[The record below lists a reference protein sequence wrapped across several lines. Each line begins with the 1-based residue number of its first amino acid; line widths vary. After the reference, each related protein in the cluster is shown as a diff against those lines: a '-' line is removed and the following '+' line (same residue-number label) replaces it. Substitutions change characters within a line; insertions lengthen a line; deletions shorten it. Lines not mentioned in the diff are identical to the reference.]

1 MLHHPFARGTRR
13 GERDVQRVIK
23 ESVIEE
29 SVSRFHV
36 RSLAAL
42 EPVGHRSDHARMDDL
57 QSRNHR
63 LAARDLAHVWHPC
76 TQMREHD
83 DRLPLIP
90 IVRGEGAWLVD
101 ADGNRYLD
109 GVSSWWSNLFGHANP
124 RIATAIAAQAKTLN
138 HVMLAG
144 FTHEP
149 ALQLAEELVR
159 IAPAGLTRVSYA
171 SDGASAVEIALKMSF
186 HYWRNVGQPQ
196 RTRFIALANAYHG
209 ETLGALSVS
218 GLPLYR
224 AVYGP
229 LLFDP
234 IVAPSPDWLDAEPG
248 EDADAVARRR
258 LAELRTILER
268 HAHET
273 CAVIIEP
280 LVQCSGGMRMHS
292 PIYLAGLRKLCD
304 EFGVHL
310 IADEIAV
317 GFGRTGTLFACE
329 QGAIAPD
336 FLCLSKGLTGGA
348 LPLSAVLTTD
358 AVYQAFLGDYAA
370 NNAFLHSHTFSGNPI
385 ACAAALAS
393 LAIFRD
399 EPVLERVRTLAAR
412 LSERLEPLRDHPHV
426 AGVRQTGLI
435 AACDLVADKPSRTPY
450 PAAERRGL
458 RFYRH
463 ALAHG
468 MLLRPLGDTV
478 YFLPPYCIDDR
489 DIDLMVDTAIGALD
503 AATARCDQRT

>member
-1 MLHHPFARGTRR
+1 MNDPASSNA
-13 GERDVQRVIK
+13 V
-23 ESVIEE
+23 
-29 SVSRFHV
+29 
-36 RSLAAL
+36 
-42 EPVGHRSDHARMDDL
+42 
-57 QSRNHR
+57 

-83 DRLPLIP
+83 GTLPLIP
-90 IVRGEGAWLVD
+90 IVRGDGAWLVD
-101 ADGNRYLD
+101 ADGKRYLD
-109 GVSSWWSNLFGHANP
+109 GISSWWSNLFGHANP
-124 RIATAIAAQAKTLN
+124 QIAAAIAEQAAQLN

-159 IAPAGLTRVSYA
+159 VAPPGLERVSYA
-171 SDGASAVEIALKMSF
+171 SDGASAVEIALKLSF
-186 HYWRNVGQPQ
+186 HYWRNVGRPE

-218 GLPLYR
+218 DLPLYR

-248 EDADAVARRR
+248 ESPEDVARRR
-258 LAELRTILER
+258 LGELRALLER

-273 CAVIIEP
+273 CAVIVEP

-292 PIYLAGLRKLCD
+292 PTYLAGLRKLCD
-304 EFGVHL
+304 EFAVHL

-329 QGAIAPD
+329 QACITPD

-348 LPLSAVLTTD
+348 LPLSAVLATD
-358 AVYQAFLGDYAA
+358 KVYRAFLGDYAA

-399 EPVLERVRTLAAR
+399 QPVLEHIGKLSAR
-412 LSERLEPLRDHPHV
+412 LAERIEPLRDHPHV

-435 AACDLVADKPSRTPY
+435 AAFDLVADKASGTAY
-450 PAAERRGL
+450 AGAERRGR

-463 ALAHG
+463 ALERG
-468 MLLRPLGDTV
+468 VLLRPLGDTV
-478 YFLPPYCIDDR
+478 YFLPPCCINES
-489 DIDLMVDTAIGALD
+489 DIDLMVDVAFEAIDVAIGVS
-503 AATARCDQRT
+503 

>member
-1 MLHHPFARGTRR
+1 MHRG
-13 GERDVQRVIK
+13 DHSKMNKQP
-23 ESVIEE
+23 
-29 SVSRFHV
+29 
-36 RSLAAL
+36 SLNAA
-42 EPVGHRSDHARMDDL
+42 
-57 QSRNHR
+57 

-83 DRLPLIP
+83 GALPLIP
-90 IVRGEGAWLVD
+90 IVRGDGAWLVD
-101 ADGNRYLD
+101 ADGRRYLD
-109 GVSSWWSNLFGHANP
+109 GISSWWSNLFGHANS
-124 RIATAIAAQAKTLN
+124 RIAAAIAAQAAKLN

-149 ALQLAEELVR
+149 ALQLAEELVQ
-159 IAPAGLTRVSYA
+159 IAPRGLTRVAYA

-186 HYWRNVGQPQ
+186 HYWRNVGRPK
-196 RTRFIALANAYHG
+196 RTRFIALVNAYHG

-218 GLPLYR
+218 DLPLYR

-234 IVAPSPDWLDAEPG
+234 IVAASPDWLDAEPG
-248 EDADAVARRR
+248 ESRDEVARRR
-258 LAELRTILER
+258 LGELRVLLEH
-268 HAHET
+268 HAQAT

-292 PIYLAGLRKLCD
+292 PVYLAGLRKLCD
-304 EFGVHL
+304 EYDVHL

-329 QGAIAPD
+329 QAGITPD

-348 LPLSAVLTTD
+348 LPLSAVLATD
-358 AVYQAFLGDYAA
+358 KVYQAFLGDYAA

-393 LAIFRD
+393 LAIFRE
-399 EPVLERVRTLAAR
+399 EPVLERIGKLAAR
-412 LSERLEPLRDHPHV
+412 LATRIETLRDHPHV
-426 AGVRQTGLI
+426 AGIRQTGLI
-435 AACDLVADKPSRTPY
+435 AAFDLVADKPSGTAY
-450 PAAERRGL
+450 AGAERRGR

-463 ALAHG
+463 ALERG
-468 MLLRPLGDTV
+468 VLLRPLGDTV
-478 YFLPPYCIDDR
+478 YFLPPYCLNES
-489 DIDLMVDTAIGALD
+489 DIDLMVDVAMEATE
-503 AATARCDQRT
+503 AATN

>member
-1 MLHHPFARGTRR
+1 MAHIP
-13 GERDVQRVIK
+13 
-23 ESVIEE
+23 
-29 SVSRFHV
+29 
-36 RSLAAL
+36 
-42 EPVGHRSDHARMDDL
+42 
-57 QSRNHR
+57 SRNAE

-76 TQMREHD
+76 TQMREHAAQ
-83 DRLPLIP
+83 LPMIP
-90 IVRGEGAWLVD
+90 IVRGDGAWLID
-101 ADGNRYLD
+101 ADGKRYLD
-109 GVSSWWSNLFGHANP
+109 GISSWWSNLFGHANP
-124 RIATAIAAQAKTLN
+124 RIAAAIAEQAARLN

-149 ALQLAEELVR
+149 ALHLAEELAR
-159 IAPAGLTRVSYA
+159 MAPPGLVKVSFA

-186 HYWRNVGQPQ
+186 HYWHNTGQPQ
-196 RTRFIALANAYHG
+196 RRRFIALANAYHG
-209 ETLGALSVS
+209 ETLGALAVS
-218 GLPLYR
+218 DLPLYR

-248 EDADAVARRR
+248 ESANDVARRR
-258 LAELRTILER
+258 LSDMRALLER

-280 LVQCSGGMRMHS
+280 LVQCSGGMRMHA
-292 PIYLAGLRKLCD
+292 PAYLAGLRKLCD
-304 EFGVHL
+304 EFDVHL

-329 QGAIAPD
+329 QGPISPD

-348 LPLSAVLTTD
+348 LALSAVLTTEAIYD
-358 AVYQAFLGDYAA
+358 AFLGDYAA

-399 EPVLERVRTLAAR
+399 GPVLERNRVLASHLAR
-412 LSERLEPLRDHPHV
+412 RLEALGEHPRV
-426 AGVRQTGLI
+426 AHLRQTGWI
-435 AACDLVADKPSRTPY
+435 AAFDLVKDKSSGKPY
-450 PAAERRGL
+450 AGAERRGL

-463 ALAHG
+463 ALQRG
-468 MLLRPLGDTV
+468 VLLRPLGDTV
-478 YFLPPYCIDDR
+478 YFLPPYCVSER
-489 DIDLMVDTAIGALD
+489 DIDLMVDVAFD
-503 AATARCDQRT
+503 ATNVATA

>member
-1 MLHHPFARGTRR
+1 
-13 GERDVQRVIK
+13 
-23 ESVIEE
+23 
-29 SVSRFHV
+29 
-36 RSLAAL
+36 
-42 EPVGHRSDHARMDDL
+42 MDDA
-57 QSRNHR
+57 QSRNQG

-76 TQMREHD
+76 TQMREHEAL
-83 DRLPLIP
+83 LPLIP
-90 IVRGEGAWLVD
+90 IARGDGAWLVD

-109 GVSSWWSNLFGHANP
+109 GISSWWSNLFGHANP
-124 RIATAIAAQAKTLN
+124 RIAAAIAEQAATLN

-186 HYWRNVGQPQ
+186 HYWHNVGQPR

-209 ETLGALSVS
+209 ETLGALGVS
-218 GLPLYR
+218 DLPLYR

-229 LLFDP
+229 LLFEP
-234 IVAPSPDWLDAEPG
+234 VVAPSPDWLDAESG

-258 LAELRTILER
+258 LSDLRAILER
-268 HAHET
+268 HADET

-280 LVQCSGGMRMHS
+280 LVQCSGGMRMHAPS
-292 PIYLAGLRKLCD
+292 YLPGLRALCD

-317 GFGRTGTLFACE
+317 GFGRTGTMFACE
-329 QGAIAPD
+329 QGPIAPD

-348 LPLSAVLTTD
+348 LPLSAVLTND

-393 LAIFRD
+393 LAIFRE
-399 EPVLERVRTLAAR
+399 EPVLERIRALAGR
-412 LSERLEPLRDHPHV
+412 LSKRTEPLRDHPHV

-435 AACDLVADKPSRTPY
+435 AAFDLVPGKSSRMPF
-450 PAAERRGL
+450 PAGERRGL

-463 ALAHG
+463 ALAHS

-478 YFLPPYCIDDR
+478 YFLPPYCIEEA
-489 DIDLMVDTAIGALD
+489 DIDTMVDVAVD
-503 AATARCDQRT
+503 AVAVATA

>member
-1 MLHHPFARGTRR
+1 MNETLN
-13 GERDVQRVIK
+13 
-23 ESVIEE
+23 
-29 SVSRFHV
+29 
-36 RSLAAL
+36 
-42 EPVGHRSDHARMDDL
+42 
-57 QSRNHR
+57 RNAD

-76 TQMREHD
+76 TQMREHASQ
-83 DRLPLIP
+83 LPLIP
-90 IVRGEGAWLVD
+90 IVRGDGAWLID

-109 GVSSWWSNLFGHANP
+109 GISSWWSNLFGHANP
-124 RIATAIAAQAKTLN
+124 RIAGAIAAQAAQLN

-149 ALQLAEELVR
+149 ALQLAEQLVH
-159 IAPAGLTRVSYA
+159 IAPPGLSRVSYA

-186 HYWRNVGQPQ
+186 HYWRNIGKPQ

-209 ETLGALSVS
+209 ETLGALAVS
-218 GLPLYR
+218 DLPLYR

-248 EDADAVARRR
+248 ENADDVARRR
-258 LAELRTILER
+258 LADMRALLER

-273 CAVIIEP
+273 CAVILEP
-280 LVQCSGGMRMHS
+280 LVQCSGGMRMHAPS
-292 PIYLAGLRKLCD
+292 YLAGLRALCD
-304 EFGVHL
+304 EFDVHL

-329 QGAIAPD
+329 QALIAPD

-348 LPLSAVLTTD
+348 LPLSAVMTTD
-358 AVYQAFLGDYAA
+358 KVYDAFLGDYAA

-399 EPVLERVRTLAAR
+399 EPVLKRNRGLASR
-412 LSERLEPLRDHPHV
+412 LAQRLETLRDHPHV
-426 AGVRQTGLI
+426 ANLRQTGWI
-435 AACDLVADKPSRTPY
+435 AAFDLVKDKASRTPY
-450 PAAERRGL
+450 PPAARRGL

-463 ALAHG
+463 ALSRG
-468 MLLRPLGDTV
+468 VLLRPLGDSV
-478 YFLPPYCIDDR
+478 YFLPPYCIEEH
-489 DIDLMVDTAIGALD
+489 DIDAMVDVAIESVD
-503 AATARCDQRT
+503 VATS

>member
-1 MLHHPFARGTRR
+1 MNDTHG
-13 GERDVQRVIK
+13 GN
-23 ESVIEE
+23 
-29 SVSRFHV
+29 
-36 RSLAAL
+36 AAL
-42 EPVGHRSDHARMDDL
+42 V
-57 QSRNHR
+57 
-63 LAARDLAHVWHPC
+63 ARDLAHVWHPC
-76 TQMREHD
+76 TQMREHTAQ
-83 DRLPLIP
+83 LPLVP
-90 IVRGEGAWLVD
+90 IVRGDGAWLID
-101 ADGNRYLD
+101 AEGNRYLD

-124 RIATAIAAQAKTLN
+124 RIAAAIAEQAARLN

-149 ALQLAEELVR
+149 ALELAEELVR
-159 IAPAGLTRVSYA
+159 IAPAGLDRVSFA

-186 HYWRNVGQPQ
+186 HHWRNIGQPQ

-209 ETLGALSVS
+209 ETLGALAVS
-218 GLPLYR
+218 DLPLYR

-234 IVAPSPDWLDAEPG
+234 IVAPPPDWLDAEPG
-248 EDADAVARRR
+248 ESPDDVARRR
-258 LAELRTILER
+258 LADTRALLER
-268 HAHET
+268 RAEET

-280 LVQCSGGMRMHS
+280 LVQCSGGMRMHAPS
-292 PIYLAGLRKLCD
+292 YLAGLRALCD

-329 QGAIAPD
+329 QAGATAGSGKGITPD

-348 LPLSAVLTTD
+348 LPLSAVLTTNK
-358 AVYQAFLGDYAA
+358 VYEAFLGDYAD

-399 EPVLERVRTLAAR
+399 EPVLERNRMLAAHLAR
-412 LSERLEPLRDHPHV
+412 RLEDLREHPHV
-426 AGVRQTGLI
+426 AGLRQTGWI
-435 AACDLVADKPSRTPY
+435 AAFELVKDKPSRQAY

-468 MLLRPLGDTV
+468 VLLRPLGDTV
-478 YFLPPYCIDDR
+478 YFMPPYCIGEG
-489 DIDLMVDTAIGALD
+489 DIDLMVDVAIAALD
-503 AATARCDQRT
+503 AATG

>member
-1 MLHHPFARGTRR
+1 MNGFA
-13 GERDVQRVIK
+13 
-23 ESVIEE
+23 
-29 SVSRFHV
+29 
-36 RSLAAL
+36 SLNAA
-42 EPVGHRSDHARMDDL
+42 
-57 QSRNHR
+57 

-76 TQMREHD
+76 TQMREHAGE
-83 DRLPLIP
+83 LPLVP
-90 IVRGEGAWLVD
+90 IVRGDGAWLID
-101 ADGNRYLD
+101 AEGKRYLD
-109 GVSSWWSNLFGHANP
+109 GISSWWSNLFGHANP
-124 RIATAIAAQAKTLN
+124 RIAAAIAEQAARLN

-159 IAPAGLTRVSYA
+159 IAPTGLTRVAYA

-186 HYWRNVGQPQ
+186 HYWRNVGHPE

-218 GLPLYR
+218 DLPLYR

-248 EDADAVARRR
+248 ESPDDVARRR
-258 LAELRTILER
+258 LGDLRALLER
-268 HAHET
+268 RARET

-292 PIYLAGLRKLCD
+292 PAYLAGLRELCD
-304 EFGVHL
+304 EFEVHL

-329 QGAIAPD
+329 QASISPD

-348 LPLSAVLTTD
+348 LPLSTVLTTD
-358 AVYQAFLGDYAA
+358 EVYRAFLGDYAA

-393 LAIFRD
+393 LAIFR
-399 EPVLERVRTLAAR
+399 EQPVLERIHGLSTRLAVRIQ
-412 LSERLEPLRDHPHV
+412 PLRDHPHV
-426 AGVRQTGLI
+426 AGIRQTGLI
-435 AACDLVADKPSRTPY
+435 AAFDLVADKCAN
-450 PAAERRGL
+450 AAYAGSERRGR
-458 RFYRH
+458 RFYRR
-463 ALAHG
+463 ALERG
-468 MLLRPLGDTV
+468 VLLRPLGDTV
-478 YFLPPYCIDDR
+478 YFLPPYCIHDS
-489 DIDLMVDTAIGALD
+489 DIDQMVDVAIEAID
-503 AATARCDQRT
+503 VATA

>member
-1 MLHHPFARGTRR
+1 MNDTHG
-13 GERDVQRVIK
+13 GN
-23 ESVIEE
+23 
-29 SVSRFHV
+29 
-36 RSLAAL
+36 AAL
-42 EPVGHRSDHARMDDL
+42 V
-57 QSRNHR
+57 
-63 LAARDLAHVWHPC
+63 ARDLAHVWHPC
-76 TQMREHD
+76 TQMREHTAQ
-83 DRLPLIP
+83 LPLVP
-90 IVRGEGAWLVD
+90 IVRGDGAWLID
-101 ADGNRYLD
+101 AEGNRYLD

-124 RIATAIAAQAKTLN
+124 RIAAAIAEQAARLN

-149 ALQLAEELVR
+149 ALELAEELVR
-159 IAPAGLTRVSYA
+159 IAPAGLDRVSFA
-171 SDGASAVEIALKMSF
+171 SDGASAVEIALKMSL
-186 HYWRNVGQPQ
+186 HHWRNIGQPQ

-209 ETLGALSVS
+209 ETLGALAVS
-218 GLPLYR
+218 DLPLYR

-234 IVAPSPDWLDAEPG
+234 IVAPPPDWLDAEPG
-248 EDADAVARRR
+248 ESPDDVARRR
-258 LAELRTILER
+258 LADTRALLER
-268 HAHET
+268 HAEET

-280 LVQCSGGMRMHS
+280 LVQCSGGMRMHAPS
-292 PIYLAGLRKLCD
+292 YLAGLRALCD

-329 QGAIAPD
+329 QASITPD

-348 LPLSAVLTTD
+348 LPLSAVLTTNQ
-358 AVYQAFLGDYAA
+358 VYEAFLGDYAA

-399 EPVLERVRTLAAR
+399 EPVLERNRALAAHLAR
-412 LSERLEPLRDHPHV
+412 RLESLRGHPHV
-426 AGVRQTGLI
+426 AGLRQTGWI
-435 AACDLVADKPSRTPY
+435 AAFDLVKDKPSRQAY

-468 MLLRPLGDTV
+468 VLLRPLGDTV
-478 YFLPPYCIDDR
+478 YFLPPYCIGES
-489 DIDLMVDTAIGALD
+489 DIDLMVDVAIAALD
-503 AATARCDQRT
+503 AATG

>member
-1 MLHHPFARGTRR
+1 MP
-13 GERDVQRVIK
+13 
-23 ESVIEE
+23 
-29 SVSRFHV
+29 
-36 RSLAAL
+36 RSLAVL
-42 EPVGHRSDHARMDDL
+42 EPVRGDHDHGGMTGTA
-57 QSRNHR
+57 SRNAP

-76 TQMREHD
+76 TQMREHAEQ
-83 DRLPLIP
+83 LPLIP
-90 IVRGEGAWLVD
+90 IVRGDGAWLVD
-101 ADGNRYLD
+101 ADGKRYLD
-109 GVSSWWSNLFGHANP
+109 GISSWWSNLFGHANP
-124 RIATAIAAQAKTLN
+124 RIAAAIAEQAAQLN

-159 IAPAGLTRVSYA
+159 IAPSGLTRVSYA

-186 HYWRNVGQPQ
+186 HFWRNARQPQ

-209 ETLGALSVS
+209 ETLGALAVS
-218 GLPLYR
+218 DLPLYR
-224 AVYGP
+224 EVYGP

-248 EDADAVARRR
+248 ETPEDVARRR
-258 LAELRTILER
+258 LDGMRALLER

-280 LVQCSGGMRMHS
+280 LVQCSGGMRMHA
-292 PIYLAGLRKLCD
+292 PAYLTGLRALCD
-304 EFGVHL
+304 EFDVQL

-329 QGAIAPD
+329 QGAITPD

-358 AVYQAFLGDYAA
+358 KVYRAFLGDYAA
-370 NNAFLHSHTFSGNPI
+370 NNAFLHSHTFSGNPV

-393 LAIFRD
+393 LSIFRD
-399 EPVLERVRTLAAR
+399 EPVLERNRALAAH
-412 LSERLEPLRDHPHV
+412 LAMRLEPLAEHPHI
-426 AGVRQTGLI
+426 ANLRQTGWI
-435 AACDLVADKPSRTPY
+435 AAFDLVRNKATRGAW
-450 PAAERRGL
+450 PAGERRGL

-463 ALAHG
+463 ALDRG
-468 MLLRPLGDTV
+468 VLLRPLGDTV
-478 YFLPPYCIDDR
+478 YFLPPYCIGQA
-489 DIDLMVDTAIGALD
+489 DIDIMVDTARAAVD
-503 AATARCDQRT
+503 AAAA

>member
-1 MLHHPFARGTRR
+1 MTQNL
-13 GERDVQRVIK
+13 
-23 ESVIEE
+23 
-29 SVSRFHV
+29 
-36 RSLAAL
+36 
-42 EPVGHRSDHARMDDL
+42 
-57 QSRNHR
+57 SRNAE

-76 TQMREHD
+76 TQMREHASQ
-83 DRLPLIP
+83 LPLIP

-101 ADGNRYLD
+101 ADGKRYLD
-109 GVSSWWSNLFGHANP
+109 GISSWWSNLFGHANP
-124 RIATAIAAQAKTLN
+124 RIAAAIAEQAARLN

-149 ALQLAEELVR
+149 ALHLAEALVR
-159 IAPAGLTRVSYA
+159 IAPPGLTRVSYA

-186 HYWRNVGQPQ
+186 HCWRNVGQPR

-209 ETLGALSVS
+209 ETLGALAVS
-218 GLPLYR
+218 DLPLYR

-234 IVAPSPDWLDAEPG
+234 LVAPSPDWLDAGPG
-248 EDADAVARRR
+248 ESAEAVARRR
-258 LAELRTILER
+258 LGDMRALLER
-268 HAHET
+268 NAQET

-280 LVQCSGGMRMHS
+280 LVQCSGGMRMHA
-292 PIYLAGLRKLCD
+292 PAYLAGLRKLCD
-304 EFGVHL
+304 EFDVHL

-317 GFGRTGTLFACE
+317 GFGRTGTMFACE
-329 QGAIAPD
+329 QGPITPD

-348 LPLSAVLTTD
+348 LPLSAVLTTGT
-358 AVYQAFLGDYAA
+358 VYDAFLGDYAS

-399 EPVLERVRTLAAR
+399 EPVLERNRALALHLAQR
-412 LSERLEPLRDHPHV
+412 LPALGEHPHV
-426 AGVRQTGLI
+426 ANLRQTGWI
-435 AACDLVADKPSRTPY
+435 AAFDLVANRESRSAY

-463 ALAHG
+463 ALARG
-468 MLLRPLGDTV
+468 VLLRPLGDTV
-478 YFLPPYCIDDR
+478 YFLPPYCIDET
-489 DIDLMVDTAIGALD
+489 DIDLMVDVSLD
-503 AATARCDQRT
+503 AVDEATA

>member
-1 MLHHPFARGTRR
+1 MTAT
-13 GERDVQRVIK
+13 
-23 ESVIEE
+23 
-29 SVSRFHV
+29 
-36 RSLAAL
+36 A
-42 EPVGHRSDHARMDDL
+42 
-57 QSRNHR
+57 SRNR
-63 LAARDLAHVWHPC
+63 ELVTRDLAHVWHPC

-83 DRLPLIP
+83 AQLPLVP
-90 IVRGEGAWLVD
+90 IVRGEGAWLID
-101 ADGNRYLD
+101 ADGKRYLD
-109 GVSSWWSNLFGHANP
+109 GISSWWSNLFGHADP
-124 RIATAIAAQAKTLN
+124 RIATAIAAQAETLN

-149 ALQLAEELVR
+149 ALQLAEELAHV
-159 IAPAGLTRVSYA
+159 APEGLTRVSYA

-186 HYWRNVGQPQ
+186 HYWRNTGRPQ

-218 GLPLYR
+218 DLPLYR

-234 IVAPSPDWLDAEPG
+234 IVAPSPDWLDSEPG
-248 EDADAVARRR
+248 ESADDVARRR
-258 LAELRTILER
+258 LDDMRAILER
-268 HAHET
+268 HGHET
-273 CAVIIEP
+273 CAIIVEP
-280 LVQCSGGMRMHS
+280 LVQCSGGMRMHAPS
-292 PIYLAGLRKLCD
+292 YLAGLRKLCD

-329 QGAIAPD
+329 QAAISPD

-358 AVYQAFLGDYAA
+358 NVYQAFLGDYDA

-393 LAIFRD
+393 LKIFRD
-399 EPVLERVRTLAAR
+399 EPVLERNHELAAH
-412 LSERLEPLRDHPHV
+412 LAERLEPLREHPHV
-426 AGVRQTGLI
+426 AGLRQTGWI
-435 AACDLVADKPSRTPY
+435 AAFDLVADKPSRTSHPG
-450 PAAERRGL
+450 AERRGL

-468 MLLRPLGDTV
+468 LLLRPLGDTV
-478 YFLPPYCIDDR
+478 YFLPPYCIEKS
-489 DIDLMVDTAIGALD
+489 DIDQMIDVAVGAIKE
-503 AATARCDQRT
+503 ATR

>member
-1 MLHHPFARGTRR
+1 
-13 GERDVQRVIK
+13 
-23 ESVIEE
+23 
-29 SVSRFHV
+29 
-36 RSLAAL
+36 
-42 EPVGHRSDHARMDDL
+42 
-57 QSRNHR
+57 
-63 LAARDLAHVWHPC
+63 
-76 TQMREHD
+76 MREHASQ
-83 DRLPLIP
+83 LPLVP
-90 IVRGEGAWLVD
+90 IVRGDGAWLID
-101 ADGNRYLD
+101 AEGRRYLD
-109 GVSSWWSNLFGHANP
+109 GISSWWSNLFGHANP
-124 RIATAIAAQAKTLN
+124 RIAAAIAGQAARLN

-159 IAPAGLTRVSYA
+159 IAPPGLTRVSYA
-171 SDGASAVEIALKMSF
+171 GDGACAVEIALKMSF
-186 HYWRNVGQPQ
+186 HYWHNVGQAK

-209 ETLGALSVS
+209 ETLGALAVS
-218 GLPLYR
+218 DLPLYR

-234 IVAPSPDWLDAEPG
+234 IVAPSPDWLDAQPG
-248 EDADAVARRR
+248 EDAEDVARRR
-258 LAELRTILER
+258 LADMRALLER

-273 CAVIIEP
+273 CAVIVEP
-280 LVQCSGGMRMHS
+280 LVQCSGGMRMHAPS
-292 PIYLAGLRKLCD
+292 YLAGLRKLCD
-304 EFGVHL
+304 EFDVHL

-329 QGAIAPD
+329 QAAVAPD

-358 AVYQAFLGDYAA
+358 KVYAAFLGDYAA

-399 EPVLERVRTLAAR
+399 EPVLERNRTLAAH
-412 LSERLEPLRDHPHV
+412 LAERLTSLHGHPHV
-426 AGVRQTGLI
+426 ANLRRTGWI
-435 AACDLVADKPSRTPY
+435 AAFDLVRDKGSNTPW
-450 PAAERRGL
+450 PRAERRGL

-463 ALAHG
+463 ALENG
-468 MLLRPLGDTV
+468 VLLRPLGDTV

-489 DIDLMVDTAIGALD
+489 DIDFMVDVAIESVGV
-503 AATARCDQRT
+503 ATN